1 MTENMN
7 AKKNI
12 KLKSEKLED
21 MLDLVKSD
29 EKIKELTKNLKPAEI
44 AVNAGKDFV
53 EIKII
58 LTKNGIRDIKE

>member
-58 LTKNGIRDIKE
+58 LTKNGIKDIKE